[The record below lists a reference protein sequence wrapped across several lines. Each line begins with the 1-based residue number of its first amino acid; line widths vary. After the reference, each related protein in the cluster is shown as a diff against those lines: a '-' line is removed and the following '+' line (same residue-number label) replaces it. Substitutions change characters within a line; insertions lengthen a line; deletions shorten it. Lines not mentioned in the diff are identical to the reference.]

1 MLTLNNIV
9 KGFGKPGAHD
19 YHKVL
24 DGLSLEINKG
34 DTVAITGPSGSG
46 KSTLLNIIG
55 SLDKADEGEV
65 IFNGANIAKYS
76 TKEAEQFRNKHIG
89 FVFQLHHLLPQ
100 CTVLE
105 NILIPTLP
113 NKNPNKPLERAEAMI
128 KDLGLWERRN
138 DKPNTLS
145 GGECQRTAVIRA
157 LINEP
162 SLILADEPTGA
173 LDEDNASA
181 LMDLLLEIH
190 RTKNTT
196 LLVITHSAELANR
209 MDKVF
214 RLSKGKLIQTK

>member
-1 MLTLNNIV
+1 MLTLTNIV
-9 KGFGKPGAHD
+9 KGFGTPGTHD

-34 DTVAITGPSGSG
+34 NTVAITGPSGSG
-46 KSTLLNIIG
+46 KSTLFNIIG
-55 SLDKADEGEV
+55 SLDKADGGELM
-65 IFNGANIAKYS
+65 FNGTDIAKY
-76 TKEAEQFRNKHIG
+76 TAKEAEQFRNKHLG

-113 NKNPNKPLERAEAMI
+113 NKQAGNSLERAEAMI

-173 LDEDNASA
+173 LDEDNALA
-181 LMDLLLEIH
+181 LMDLLLDI
-190 RTKNTT
+190 RRIKNTT
-196 LLVITHSAELANR
+196 LLVITHSDEIANR

-214 RLSKGKLIQTK
+214 QLRKGKLIQIK